1 MVRVIRDFLT
11 LNDGELSVIKDEILQ
26 IVQVVDRHWV
36 RCQNVRDVGLVPSS
50 NICPIGIKMIQFDF
64 TKKYFIFISFFEIDN
79 LPHAIEKGHA
89 ILVAESNFNAENEG
103 DLSIQKGDLIIGLE
117 TVDQAWTKGRNLQ
130 GQVGIFPTSFCWT
143 PNTDLLFKTKS
154 KVSYSCHKK

>member
-36 RCQNVRDVGLVPSS
+36 RCQNIRDVGLVPSS
-50 NICPIGIKMIQFDF
+50 NICPI
-64 TKKYFIFISFFEIDN
+64 DN
-79 LPHAIEKGHA
+79 LPHAIEKGHS
-89 ILVAESNFNAENEG
+89 ILVAESNFNAESDG
-103 DLSIQKGDLIIGLE
+103 DLTIQKGDLIIGLE

-130 GQVGIFPTSFCWT
+130 GQVGIFPTSFCWSADS
-143 PNTDLLFKTKS
+143 DLLFKNKS
-154 KVSYSCHKK
+154 KVGGSSVCYAMPLACLRMHFYYNIY

>member
-1 MVRVIRDFLT
+1 
-11 LNDGELSVIKDEILQ
+11 
-26 IVQVVDRHWV
+26 
-36 RCQNVRDVGLVPSS
+36 
-50 NICPIGIKMIQFDF
+50 MISR
-64 TKKYFIFISFFEIDN
+64 KKFFIFISFFEIDN

-130 GQVGIFPTSFCWT
+130 GQVGIFPTSFCWSADS
-143 PNTDLLFKTKS
+143 DLLFKNKS
-154 KVSYSCHKK
+154 KVGGSSVCYAMPLACLRMHFYYNIY